1 VEEKFQ
7 NHEERIS
14 KLEDNQ
20 EEITKN
26 MKDLKDHQQTTT
38 ETLSSIKSTVLNESN
53 HQKELLG
60 TLINHHFN
68 MKSQELNGKTEV
80 NKLKWQT
87 VTGLL
92 GSGGFI
98 VVILQW
104 IITLAQQ

>member
-20 EEITKN
+20 KEIN
-26 MKDLKDHQQTTT
+26 ESMKDLKDHQQKTQNALLNI
-38 ETLSSIKSTVLNESN
+38 ESTVMKESN
-53 HQKELLG
+53 SQKELLG
-60 TLINHHFN
+60 TLISHHFN

-80 NKLKWQT
+80 SKLKWQT

-98 VVILQW
+98 VVIMQW
-104 IITLAQQ
+104 IITLVQR